1 MVVVGT
7 VLCCDRWSWKV
18 LSHVLVD
25 REAEIVL
32 KTELGYKAKGPPT
45 AVTSSR

>member
-1 MVVVGT
+1 MVVVVK
-7 VLCCDRWSWKV
+7 VLCCDRWSWKE

-32 KTELGYKAKGPPT
+32 KAELGYKAKGPT
-45 AVTSSR
+45 TSVTSSR

>member
-7 VLCCDRWSWKV
+7 VLCCDRWSWKE
-18 LSHVLVD
+18 LSYVLVD

-32 KTELGYKAKGPPT
+32 KAELGYKAKSPPT
-45 AVTSSR
+45 AITSSR